1 MRTIT
6 IDPVT
11 RIEGH
16 ACVELDIE
24 DDNSVS
30 RAVFKVMDFR
40 GFETFL
46 SGMQV
51 EMMPTITSRICG
63 TCPQPHHIASA
74 RTVDKV
80 FGVTPPRAAVLQR
93 VALNMGSIVHSH
105 GVHFFAMAGPDLLLG
120 VDADPATRN
129 IVGLMKTHPDVA
141 RKALRLRTLGALVT
155 ETIGGRPTHPV
166 SFVPGGVS
174 MALSPEK
181 RDALRAFAE
190 EGLELGKELLV
201 VAKGALAEQQELVE
215 ALPMETHYLGTVTE
229 NGALD
234 LYEGTLRLRSP
245 DGTTDLD
252 FSCDD
257 WREYLFEEAVP
268 TSYAKYVY
276 CHTPAGPVPYRVGP
290 LARLNVCDYIDTPAA
305 QAELEAF
312 REQVGFPCH
321 QTVMFHHAR
330 LIELLHAL
338 EKLKECVDDDEIVS
352 DNVKATITATP
363 RNAAAHVE
371 AQRGVLIHDYEVDKE
386 GIVTKANMIIATQQN
401 ASAIDATIAQCA
413 ERYIDQPDEVL
424 LNGIEFGI
432 RCYDPCLSC
441 ATHRVGE
448 MKLEVIIRRDGE
460 VVREARR

>member
-16 ACVELDIE
+16 ARVELDIE

-63 TCPQPHHIASA
+63 TCPQPHHLAAA

-80 FGVTPPRAAVLQR
+80 FGVQAPRAAELQR
-93 VALNMGSIVHSH
+93 VALNMGSIIHSH

-120 VDADPATRN
+120 IDADPATRN
-129 IVGLMKTHPDVA
+129 IVGLMKSHPDVA

-174 MALSPEK
+174 MPLDADK
-181 RDALRAFAE
+181 RAALRGFAT
-190 EGLELGKELLV
+190 EGLELGKELLA
-201 VAKGALAEQQELVE
+201 VAKGALDGQMELVE
-215 ALPMETHYLGTVTE
+215 ALPMETHYLGTVRE
-229 NGALD
+229 DGALD
-234 LYEGTLRLRSP
+234 LYQGLLRLRSP
-245 DGTTDLD
+245 DGATDLD
-252 FSCDD
+252 FSEDD
-257 WREYLFEEAVP
+257 WREHLFEEAVP

-276 CHTPAGPVPYRVGP
+276 CQTPEGPVPYRVGP
-290 LARLNVCDYIDTPAA
+290 LARLNVCDYIDTPGA

-312 REQVGFPCH
+312 RELAGHPCH

-330 LIELLHAL
+330 LVELLHAL
-338 EKLKECVDDDEIVS
+338 EKLAEVVEDDEISS
-352 DNVKATITATP
+352 DNVKARIDGPPQSAS
-363 RNAAAHVE
+363 AHVE
-371 AQRGVLIHDYEVDKE
+371 AQRGTLIHDYEVDSE

-448 MKLEVIIRRDGE
+448 MKLEVVLRRDGE
-460 VVREARR
+460 VFREARR